1 MEENKKVSDLPQIN
15 ALAEGTMFVVEQNGS
30 AYHATTKQIGS
41 AVNKRPTKIA
51 FSGDVCNITLEGD
64 VSETLTFN
72 RDSSGIITSVTDSHG
87 HTCTLEGLE

>member
-15 ALAEGTMFVVEQNGS
+15 ALAEGAMFVVEQNGS

-41 AVNKRPTKIA
+41 AVNKRATKIA
-51 FSGDVCNITLEGD
+51 FSGDVCNITLEGGIT
-64 VSETLTFN
+64 EKLTFN
-72 RDSSGIITSVTDSHG
+72 RTNGVVTSVTDSNG